1 VGVDGRFLVTVE
13 ASVGAGDSTRLRVCE
28 EFGRMTNSLSCP
40 ANAGR
45 WIADRYERTPAG
57 LIGKST
63 QHLVGVQER
72 WEEKELPAEF
82 TAAAFLFPAISSLDR
97 VQNDDP
103 YMHTTLRR
111 GDDSPSPN

>member
-1 VGVDGRFLVTVE
+1 MEWPKSVAGLDICVGVDGRFLVTVE

-57 LIGKST
+57 LIGKYST
-63 QHLVGVQER
+63 PCRGARALGGKRTTGGVHRRSVSLSCDIFTRQSPER
-72 WEEKELPAEF
+72 
-82 TAAAFLFPAISSLDR
+82 
-97 VQNDDP
+97 
-103 YMHTTLRR
+103 
-111 GDDSPSPN
+111 